1 MTFFK
6 NFRAFG
12 ALCIIVPAA
21 AWGIRS
27 IQQNNL
33 PVEKIQDNG
42 PYDSLW
48 VKIDSLE
55 EKGMYADADKKTQ
68 ELFSKAAAE
77 KNELQLIRAMFY
89 KGKFMNELEEDSRA
103 KFIKLLREQTEL
115 AAFPTRNILYSI
127 QARILQES
135 MQADLY
141 NLAQRKEVSEDSEDM
156 DTWTLGRFAKEI
168 DSLYM
173 KSVENSEQLLKIPV
187 NRYTYILTGDKET
200 EALRPT
206 LYDLLAFRAL
216 SYYAAPAGYYEV
228 PVYSSG
234 LNDSLFFAAP
244 ESFLAMNTDKETNPK
259 IRRTLGLVKDI
270 MQLHRG
276 REKEAFADAD
286 YHRILILRRMTSN
299 EKADQWFRAALER
312 QLNSYRENR
321 VYTDLLL
328 ELATLDIKEGNA
340 YRKEDPYDTRKNK
353 LKEAVVRLKEIEKAY
368 PGVYAGSRAAA
379 MRGEIESPAL
389 SNNMQQMQQ
398 TASAMLLK
406 LNYRNLDKV
415 NIRIL
420 KVSPSFWDKWN
431 TNQGD
436 TSRTNELLRM
446 SPSYETVQA
455 LPFSGEYREQS
466 AEIMLPGMGDG
477 LYLMELSGRGK
488 YDDSEQLSYTLFSVS
503 GIGFYT
509 RREGSKLM
517 IKVFNSKDHKSLAGA
532 KVRLYKQRWSNGR
545 YSSTVD
551 KESTA
556 GKDGWALLETS
567 DRYDSYSA
575 VEIVHKKQSMYIPM
589 HIYAGKGYEY
599 SQTDE
604 ASTIF
609 FTDRKIYRPGQTVFF
624 KAIHYLS
631 SGNAAANRALPR
643 KKIRISLRDAN
654 YEEVSQQ
661 TLETNEYG
669 SIEGNF
675 TLPSSG
681 VTGNYTLETDHGS
694 TSLSV
699 EEYKRPTFETKI
711 EAPEKSYKLGES
723 VKLKVNAKALA
734 GYGIGKAQVVY
745 YVERTASFPRWCWW
759 MPNLPAKRIVAG
771 TGTTDAAGNF
781 ELEFSLDPDPAVNKK
796 NDPTFSY
803 RIVADITDEAGET
816 RSAGYYLQAAY
827 RSLDLQL
834 NVPASVD
841 VNSDTL
847 LYITASNLAG
857 KAQATDVNVEIVKLE
872 QPTGGRMA
880 RLWGKADTVL
890 IPETVFRKNFP
901 HFAWAEEDVP
911 AKMKTEYSIYNGK
924 INTGSFH
931 GLAMNS
937 LDRKPAPGFYKVTLK
952 AVDSYG
958 QPVQTEQYVE
968 ITANNPRELKYG
980 PMFDVVEIKTQAE
993 PGEKAEILLRSAAP
1007 NTLVNIRVMHKNR
1020 TQQFTELNLNREQ
1033 QRLSFDVP
1041 ESYRGNFSIS
1051 VTAVSAGR
1059 FYTQTIPV
1067 YVPFSNKQFSM
1078 EFETIRKTF
1087 LPGSEQEWTLKL
1099 TPNKYSGTD
1108 KSKPFNPEVLL
1119 AMYDASLDAFA
1130 PNAFSADFFRMDYY
1144 YDDAS
1149 SPMNEMAREQT
1160 IREYRHVESYLAKPE
1175 YYDINTFGYNYWGLV
1190 RFSYAWGAA
1199 DAPATPMRSLNTRRG
1214 DVAGEE
1220 KTLDSMVLEGSAG
1233 RTGNR
1238 KIPGDEQDEFKN
1250 AEDQSGRD
1258 KDSGGQQEAPRSNFN
1273 ETAFFFPALHPG
1285 ADGKVN
1291 VRFKAPESLTR
1302 WKILGLAHTP
1312 DLQTAGLTEEV
1323 IAKKELMISTFAPRF
1338 FNEGD
1343 ELSFSAKVV
1352 NLTEGVLGG
1361 KASLQLFDGITGEDI
1376 TTKALLREE
1385 KGSFEIKAGESEQV
1399 SWRVKIPQQT
1409 SLIRYIVKANSGT
1422 HSDGEEGIRPVLST
1436 RILLTEALAFG
1447 VRGKESKTFT
1457 LARLKDLRSPTL
1469 RSERL
1474 VLEFTSNPAWYA
1486 IQSLPYLME
1495 YPYECA
1501 EQTFARYYANS
1512 IGAHLVNSRPEIR
1525 QVFEA
1530 WKTAQPAALQ
1540 SALEKNQDLK
1550 NVLLE
1555 ESPWVQ
1561 EAKSESERKQRLALL
1576 FDINRVEN
1584 ERRGA
1589 LNKLANMQL
1598 PSGGWPWFKNG
1609 REDRYITQHIV
1620 TGLGK
1625 MNLMG
1630 IESAPKADEMA
1641 ENALRFLDAEIAADY
1656 ARIKKSLS
1664 PKQIDEWTL
1673 SPLYVHYLY
1682 ARSFYRE
1689 TAVPEANREVMAFL
1703 LEKARKNWAQLGRP
1717 EQAMIALYL
1726 QRSVKDT
1733 QLAKDI
1739 MLSLKNRAIHSEELG
1754 MYWKGMLAGYYWYEQ
1769 PVEEMALMI
1778 EAFDEVLDDA
1788 ASVDEMKLWLLK
1800 NKQTNDWKSTKAT
1813 TDAVYALMKK
1823 GTDWVITE
1831 GQSQLSIGTEKIDM
1845 AAVKAE
1851 AGTGYFR
1858 KEWPAAQI
1866 KPDMGTVQV
1875 TQNAAVP
1882 AWGALYWQYTEEMDK
1897 VSAAGKNFS
1906 IQRSMF
1912 KQVQGAAGA
1921 NGEPITDKTALK
1933 PGDRVLIR
1941 LVFTTDRP
1949 LEYVHIKD
1957 RRAAGLEPENVFS
1970 SYRYQDGLSYYEST
1984 RDAATHFFVSFI
1996 PRGTYV
2002 FSYYARVTH
2011 NGAFMGGMA
2020 SAQCMYAPEFTAHS
2034 NGSRLNINGK

>member
-1 MTFFK
+1 MAKTTFFK

-33 PVEKIQDNG
+33 PVEKIHDNS

-55 EKGMYADADKKTQ
+55 KMGMYGDADKKTQ

-103 KFIKLLREQTEL
+103 KFMKLLREQTEL
-115 AAFPTRNILYSI
+115 AAFPTWNILYSI

-141 NLAQRKEVSEDSEDM
+141 NLAQRKEVTEDSEDM
-156 DTWTLGRFAKEI
+156 DTWTLERFTKEI

-173 KSVENSEQLLKIPV
+173 RSVENSAGLLKIPV
-187 NRYTYILTGDKET
+187 SRYTYILTGDKET
-200 EALRPT
+200 EPLRPT

-216 SYYAAPAGYYEV
+216 SYYAEPAGYYDV

-244 ESFLAMNTDKETNPK
+244 ESFLALNIDKETNPK
-259 IRRTLGLVKDI
+259 VRRTLGLVKDI

-276 REKEAFADAD
+276 KEKEAFADAD
-286 YHRILILRRMTSN
+286 YHRILILRRMATD

-312 QLNSYRENR
+312 QLKSYRENL

-328 ELATLDIKEGNA
+328 ELAALDIKEGNA

-353 LKEAVVRLKEIEKAY
+353 LKEAVTRLKEIEKAY
-368 PGVYAGSRAAA
+368 PGAYAGSRAAA
-379 MRGEIESPAL
+379 MREEIESPEL
-389 SNNMQQMQQ
+389 NSNMQQMQQ
-398 TASAMLLK
+398 TEAAVLLK

-415 NIRIL
+415 NIRIIN
-420 KVSPSFWDKWN
+420 VSSAFWDKWN
-431 TNQGD
+431 ADLRD
-436 TSRTNELLRM
+436 TARSRELARM
-446 SPSYETVQA
+446 PASYETVQA
-455 LPFSGEYREQS
+455 LPLSGEYRDQS
-466 AEIMLPGMGDG
+466 AEIMLPGLGGG

-503 GIGFYT
+503 DIGFYT

-517 IKVFNSKDHKSLAGA
+517 MKVFSNKDHKSLAGA

-545 YSSTVD
+545 NTSTVD
-551 KESTA
+551 KEGTS
-556 GKDGWALLETS
+556 GKDGWVLFETS

-599 SQTDE
+599 SQPDE
-604 ASTIF
+604 ASIAF

-631 SGNAAANRALPR
+631 SGNAAANRALAR

-669 SIEGNF
+669 SIEGSF

-694 TSLSV
+694 TGLSV

-711 EAPEKSYKLGES
+711 EAPEKSYKLGEN

-759 MPNLPAKRIVAG
+759 MPNIPAKRIVAG

-781 ELEFSLDPDPAVNKK
+781 ELEFSLDPDPTVNKK

-816 RSAGYYLQAAY
+816 RSATYYLQAAY

-857 KAQATDVNVEIVKLE
+857 KAQATDVSVEIVKLE
-872 QPTGGRMA
+872 QPAGGKMA
-880 RLWGKADTVL
+880 RLWSKADTVL
-890 IPETVFRKNFP
+890 IPETVFRKHFP

-911 AKMKTEYSIYNGK
+911 AKMKTEYSVYNGK

-937 LDRKPAPGFYKVTLK
+937 LERKPAPGVYKVTLK
-952 AVDSYG
+952 ATDSYG
-958 QPVQTEQYVE
+958 QAVKAEQTIE
-968 ITANNPRELKYG
+968 ITANDPRELKYG
-980 PMFDVVEIKTQAE
+980 PMFDIVEIKTQAE

-1020 TQQFTELNLNREQ
+1020 TQQFMELNLNREQ
-1033 QRLSFDVP
+1033 QRLRFDVP

-1067 YVPFSNKQFSM
+1067 YVPFSNKQFTM

-1099 TPNKYSGTD
+1099 TPNKYTETD

-1149 SPMNEMAREQT
+1149 SPMNEMAREQA
-1160 IREYRHVESYLAKPE
+1160 IRKYRHVQSYLAKPE
-1175 YYDINTFGYNYWGLV
+1175 YYNINTFGYSTYSYRMYSYGWGV
-1190 RFSYAWGAA
+1190 AA
-1199 DAPATPMRSLNTRRG
+1199 GVPVMPMRSESRNRREA
-1214 DVAGEE
+1214 DQEE
-1220 KTLDSMVLEGSAG
+1220 SEKAVLDEVS
-1233 RTGNR
+1233 TGNY
-1238 KIPGDEQDEFKN
+1238 KVPAEGNMQQKK
-1250 AEDQSGRD
+1250 AEDQSG
-1258 KDSGGQQEAPRSNFN
+1258 KDNDAQAEGPRSNFN

-1312 DLQTAGLTEEV
+1312 DLQTASLAEEV

-1352 NLTEGVLGG
+1352 NLTEGILGG

-1376 TTKALLREE
+1376 SAKALLREE

-1409 SLIRYIVKANSGT
+1409 SLIRYIVKASSGT
-1422 HSDGEEGIRPVLST
+1422 HSDGEEGIRSVLST

-1457 LARLKDLRSPTL
+1457 LARLKDLKSPTL

-1530 WKTAQPAALQ
+1530 WRTAQPAALQ

-1561 EAKSESERKQRLALL
+1561 EARSESERKQRLALL

-1589 LNKLANMQL
+1589 LNKLGNMQL

-1630 IESAPKADEMA
+1630 VESAPKADEMA
-1641 ENALRFLDAEIAADY
+1641 ENALRFLDAEVAADY
-1656 ARIKKSLS
+1656 VRLKKNLS
-1664 PKQIDEWTL
+1664 PKQIDEWTI
-1673 SPLYVHYLY
+1673 SPLYVHFLY
-1682 ARSFYRE
+1682 TRSFYPE
-1689 TAVPEANREVMAFL
+1689 TAVPEANKEVMAFL
-1703 LEKARKNWAQLGRP
+1703 LEKARKNWTQLGRP
-1717 EQAMIALYL
+1717 EQAMLALYL

-1733 QLAKDI
+1733 KQAKDI

-1778 EAFDEVLDDA
+1778 EAFDEVLNDA

-1831 GQSQLSIGTEKIDM
+1831 GQSALSIGTEKIDM
-1845 AAVKAE
+1845 AAEKAE

-1897 VSAAGKNFS
+1897 VSAAGKNFT
-1906 IQRSMF
+1906 IQRNMF
-1912 KQVQGAAGA
+1912 KQVQGTAGA
-1921 NGEPITDKTALK
+1921 TGEQITDKTALK

-2034 NGSRLNINGK
+2034 NGSRLTINGK